1 MHNPRPYGVYHPRQ
15 NSRAPAPKRPR
26 SLKRSLTVVG
36 VLLIVILGITIHSN
50 QQAHAKA
57 AAEAEAARHHIAI
70 DKFRA
75 ALPGILSSSPLVK
88 FSISIT
94 DSKYGEST
102 TYNAGDHSDAASTAK
117 LLTAALFLKKVES
130 RQYSLE
136 QSVGGAPA
144 SAQLKA
150 MVSLSDDQA
159 WANFNELLTHKALQS
174 YADDIGMSSYDAD
187 TNSLSAND
195 MNNLVSQIY
204 ERKLLSKAHT
214 SLLLSYMQHTNY
226 EDFISP
232 AVTSPYNFYHK
243 VGADNDEVNDTGI
256 IASDGDNIFITIFS
270 DGGGSYN
277 WPDRAAKFQQ
287 ITKAAISAY
296 LD

>member
-1 MHNPRPYGVYHPRQ
+1 MV
-15 NSRAPAPKRPR
+15 
-26 SLKRSLTVVG
+26 
-36 VLLIVILGITIHSN
+36 LGITIHSN

-57 AAEAEAARHHIAI
+57 AAEAEAARHHVAI

-75 ALPGILSSSPLVK
+75 DLPGILSTSPLAK

-102 TYNAGDHSDAASTAK
+102 TYNAGDNNDAASTAK
-117 LLTAALFLKKVES
+117 LLTATLFLKKVES
-130 RQYSLE
+130 HQYSMG
-136 QSVGGAPA
+136 QSVGAAPA

-150 MVSLSDDQA
+150 MIKMSDDQA
-159 WANFNELLTHKALQS
+159 WADFNELLTHKALQS
-174 YADDIGMSSYDAD
+174 YADEIGLSSYDVD
-187 TNSLSAND
+187 SNSLSASD

-204 ERKLLSKAHT
+204 ERKLLSAAHT

-232 AVTSPYNFYHK
+232 AVGSSYNFYHK
-243 VGADNDEVNDTGI
+243 VGANNDQVNDTGI
-256 IASDGDNIFITIFS
+256 ISSDHDSLFITIFS

-277 WPDRAAKFQQ
+277 WSERAAIFQQ
-287 ITKAAISAY
+287 ITKAAINAY